1 VKQKHWLLALILIV
15 AFCARVGYSLA
26 KGIGR
31 EPGRPSDDASFYS
44 RYAWNLAQ
52 GNGLRGPEPGV
63 DGEVLSAYLPPGAP
77 ALFALVY
84 VTFGKS
90 YAAVRIV
97 QALLGA
103 ASALLLFLLAKAVI
117 NERAGYVAAAAYA
130 LYPSAIFYSDLL
142 LTETLYTFCL
152 IFCLWLCV
160 AWFAPQPTWKSAV
173 ICGIALGLAAL
184 VRPTIFL
191 LMPLLVLWGLFVL
204 KGVRAK
210 ALIFV
215 VAVVTYLTTVP
226 WSLRNYSLYHRFVL
240 VAPRTWTEILGG
252 NNPVVA
258 TDPKYAGYC
267 IWYSQV
273 PGWEHKFDGVPQIG
287 REAIAKQLVVQWLSE
302 HPDKWWYLFRSKF
315 IRFWSPFLHQD
326 NRANRLIML
335 LSWGPV
341 LVFFIPAFFVTLVD
355 FLRER
360 HPGLLL
366 HLFILSNLAM
376 ALIFYAMPRL
386 RYPMEPFCIILASGT
401 VIWLWDSM
409 RTTGTTAAC
418 TTETCVQT
426 SRKP

>member
-1 VKQKHWLLALILIV
+1 M
-15 AFCARVGYSLA
+15 
-26 KGIGR
+26 
-31 EPGRPSDDASFYS
+31 
-44 RYAWNLAQ
+44 
-52 GNGLRGPEPGV
+52 
-63 DGEVLSAYLPPGAP
+63 
-77 ALFALVY
+77 FALVY
-84 VTFGKS
+84 VIFGKS

-97 QALLGA
+97 HALLGA
-103 ASALLLFLLAKAVI
+103 ASAFLLFLLAKEVI
-117 NERAGYVAAAAYA
+117 NERAGYVAAAVYA

-152 IFCLWLCV
+152 ILCLWLCV
-160 AWFAPQPTWKSAV
+160 AWFAPRPTWKSAV
-173 ICGIALGLAAL
+173 ACGIALGLAAL

-204 KGVRAK
+204 KGIRAK
-210 ALIFV
+210 TLIFV
-215 VAVVTYLTTVP
+215 VAAVTYLTTVP
-226 WSLRNYSLYHRFVL
+226 WSLRNYSLYHRFIL

-287 REAIAKQLVVQWLSE
+287 REAIAKQLATQWLSE

-335 LSWGPV
+335 FELGTRVGV
-341 LVFFIPAFFVTLVD
+341 LHSAFFVTLVD

-366 HLFILSNLAM
+366 HLFILSNLAI
-376 ALIFYAMPRL
+376 ALIFYAMPRPGIPWN
-386 RYPMEPFCIILASGT
+386 RFASSSPAG
-401 VIWLWDSM
+401 
-409 RTTGTTAAC
+409 R
-418 TTETCVQT
+418 
-426 SRKP
+426 

>member
-1 VKQKHWLLALILIV
+1 MKQKCWVLALILV
-15 AFCARVGYSLA
+15 VTFGARVGYSLA

-52 GNGLRGPEPGV
+52 GNGFRGPEPGV

-84 VTFGKS
+84 VIFGKG

-97 QALLGA
+97 HALIGA
-103 ASALLLFLLAKAVI
+103 ASAFLLFLLARAVI
-117 NERAGYVAAAAYA
+117 SERAGYVAAAAYA

-142 LTETLYTFCL
+142 LTETLYTFSL
-152 IFCLWLCV
+152 ILCLWLCV
-160 AWFAPQPTWKSAV
+160 AWFAPRPTWKSAIV
-173 ICGIALGLAAL
+173 CGIALGLAAL

-210 ALIFV
+210 SLIFV

-226 WSLRNYSLYHRFVL
+226 WSLRNYSLYHRFIL

-258 TDPKYAGYC
+258 NDPKYAGYC

-273 PGWEHKFDGVPQIG
+273 PGWEHKFDGVPQLG
-287 REAIAKQLVVQWLSE
+287 REAIAKQLAVQWLSE

-341 LVFFIPAFFVTLVD
+341 LVFFIPAFFVTLVR
-355 FLRER
+355 FVRER

-366 HLFILSNLAM
+366 HLFILSNLAI

-386 RYPMEPFCIILASGT
+386 RYPMEPVCIILTSGT
-401 VIWLWDSM
+401 VIWLWDRM
-409 RTTGTTAAC
+409 FPGPHPIEAPAT
-418 TTETCVQT
+418 
-426 SRKP
+426 

>member
-1 VKQKHWLLALILIV
+1 MKHKHLLLALILVV
-15 AFCARVGYSLA
+15 AFGARVGYSLA

-44 RYAWNLAQ
+44 RYAWNLAR
-52 GNGLRGPEPGV
+52 GNGFRGPEPGV

-84 VTFGKS
+84 VIFGKS
-90 YAAVRIV
+90 YAAVRIAH
-97 QALLGA
+97 ALLGA
-103 ASALLLFLLAKAVI
+103 ASAFLLFLLARAVI
-117 NERAGYVAAAAYA
+117 GERAGLVAAAAYA
-130 LYPSAIFYSDLL
+130 LYPSAIYYSDLL
-142 LTETLYTFCL
+142 LTETLYTFFL
-152 IFCLWLCV
+152 ILCLWLCV
-160 AWFAPQPTWKSAV
+160 AWFAPRPTWKSAV

-204 KGVRAK
+204 KGARAK
-210 ALIFV
+210 TLILV
-215 VAVVTYLTTVP
+215 VAAVTYLTTVP
-226 WSLRNYSLYHRFVL
+226 WSLRNYSLYHRFIL

-287 REAIAKQLVVQWLSE
+287 REAIAKQLAIQWLSE
-302 HPDKWWYLFRSKF
+302 HTDKWWYLFRSKF

-326 NRANRLIML
+326 NRANRLMML

-341 LVFFIPAFFVTLVD
+341 LVLFIPAFFVTLVK
-355 FLRER
+355 FLQQR

-366 HLFILSNLAM
+366 HLFIFSNLTI

-401 VIWLWDSM
+401 VIWLWDRM
-409 RTTGTTAAC
+409 FYRRRP
-418 TTETCVQT
+418 TE
-426 SRKP
+426 PPA

>member
-1 VKQKHWLLALILIV
+1 LVLILIA
-15 AFCARVGYSLA
+15 AFGARSGYSLA

-31 EPGRPSDDASFYS
+31 EPGPPSSDAAEYS

-52 GNGLRGPEPGV
+52 GNGFCGPEPGV

-84 VTFGKS
+84 AIFGKS
-90 YAAVRIV
+90 YAAVRV
-97 QALLGA
+97 VHALLGA
-103 ASALLLFLLAKAVI
+103 ASAFLLFLLAKAVI
-117 NERAGYVAAAAYA
+117 NKRAGYVAAAAYA

-142 LTETLYTFCL
+142 LTETLYSFGL
-152 IFCLWLCV
+152 ILCLWLCV

-173 ICGIALGLAAL
+173 VCGIALGLTSL
-184 VRPTIFL
+184 VRPTVFL
-191 LMPLLVLWGLFVL
+191 LMPLLVLWGVFVL
-204 KGVRAK
+204 KGARAK

-215 VAVVTYLTTVP
+215 IAVVTYLTTVP
-226 WSLRNYSLYHRFVL
+226 WSLRNYSLYHRFIL

-267 IWYSQV
+267 IWYTQV
-273 PGWEHKFDGVPQIG
+273 PGWEHKFDGVPQIE
-287 REAIAKQLVVQWLSE
+287 REVVAKQLALQWLSE
-302 HPDKWWYLFRSKF
+302 NKDKWGYLLRSKF

-341 LVFFIPAFFVTLVD
+341 LIFLIPAFFVTLVK
-355 FLRER
+355 FLQER

-366 HLFILSNLAM
+366 HLFILSNLAI
-376 ALIFYAMPRL
+376 ALIFYALPRL

-401 VIWLWDSM
+401 VIWLWD
-409 RTTGTTAAC
+409 RVFREPR
-418 TTETCVQT
+418 TTETPAV
-426 SRKP
+426 

>member
-1 VKQKHWLLALILIV
+1 MKQKQLLLALILIV
-15 AFCARVGYSLA
+15 AFGARVGYSLA
-26 KGIGR
+26 RGIGR
-31 EPGRPSDDASFYS
+31 EPGRPSDDASFYN

-52 GNGLRGPEPGV
+52 GNGFCGPEPGV
-63 DGEVLSAYLPPGAP
+63 DGEVLSTYLPPGAP
-77 ALFALVY
+77 ALFAVVY
-84 VTFGKS
+84 LIFGKS
-90 YAAVRIV
+90 YATVRIV
-97 QALLGA
+97 HALLGA
-103 ASALLLFLLAKAVI
+103 ASAFLLFLLAKAVVT
-117 NERAGYVAAAAYA
+117 ERAGYVAAAVYA

-142 LTETLYTFCL
+142 LTETLYTFSL
-152 IFCLWLCV
+152 ILCLWLCV
-160 AWFAPQPTWKSAV
+160 AWFAPRPNWTRAV

-191 LMPLLVLWGLFVL
+191 LMPLLALWGLFVL
-204 KGVRAK
+204 NGVRAK

-215 VAVVTYLTTVP
+215 VVVVTYLTTVP
-226 WSLRNYSLYHRFVL
+226 WSLRNYSLYHRFIL

-287 REAIAKQLVVQWLSE
+287 REAIARQLAIQWLSD

-326 NRANRLIML
+326 NRANRLLML

-341 LVFFIPAFFVTLVD
+341 LVFFVPAFFVTLVN
-355 FLRER
+355 FLRQR

-366 HLFILSNLAM
+366 HLFILSNLAI

-401 VIWLWDSM
+401 VVWLWD
-409 RTTGTTAAC
+409 RTVGGPQPTKTLAT
-418 TTETCVQT
+418 
-426 SRKP
+426 